1 MTILLGSE
9 ALTNNFSPALD
20 DALLDMTPHTPSDF
34 NDAFLLP
41 GFTYSDYDS
50 DVHITTISK
59 GGISPMEYLDVVV
72 SVGTVDAGQASAPV
86 YDLAVSNRFPEI
98 GEFVSITAQLTEG
111 NLSKDFAFSWFTNEI
126 PETKAQFLN
135 QPTLTKSFNEK
146 GEYVIRVMVS
156 DMKGGVASSNLVI
169 KVGDYEK
176 FHTILDLWGGAFQEW
191 NDSGG
196 SGGGGQGTS
205 YRTLCKR
212 LWVRVRFIYA
222 LRN

>member
-1 MTILLGSE
+1 LTILLGSE
-9 ALTNNFSPALD
+9 AWTNNLSPALD

-98 GEFVSITAQLTEG
+98 GEFVSVTAQLTDG
-111 NLSKDFAFSWFTNEI
+111 NLPKDFAFSWFTNEI
-126 PETKAQFLN
+126 PETKTQFLN

-146 GEYVIRVMVS
+146 GEYVIRVVVS

-169 KVGDYEK
+169 KVGDYENS
-176 FHTILDLWGGAFQEW
+176 TQSSNLRSGPFQEW
-191 NDSGG
+191 NDTGG
-196 SGGGGQGTS
+196 SGGGCEGS
-205 YRTLCKR
+205 CYNSLCEC
-212 LWVRVRFIYA
+212 LWIRVRFIYA